1 MMKKQ
6 KARALSVQQNVRL
19 RSKGFARSRGGYI
32 IPGVSQK
39 DIENAAK
46 LQKILKKNKGL
57 KPPSDPK
64 INLSPLTPK
73 GGVNVA
79 FTQPMLA
86 PKKGTTFNPKI
97 YNSVMDI
104 EIESKNDQSTFKGAF
119 GESKKRS
126 LATQEESGEASK
138 IDDIRS
144 YYH

>member
-1 MMKKQ
+1 M
-6 KARALSVQQNVRL
+6 
-19 RSKGFARSRGGYI
+19 
-32 IPGVSQK
+32 
-39 DIENAAK
+39 
-46 LQKILKKNKGL
+46 KKNKGL

-104 EIESKNDQSTFKGAF
+104 EIESINDQSTFKGAF

-138 IDDIRS
+138 MTFVPIITDHNS
-144 YYH
+144 TGYTVTVEFENPSEMTLGGKA